1 MLRLAA
7 HDIAINHSSAP
18 LTEYLFNAFTN
29 NVPDTEAEKIVAD
42 APKPLSFSSRNF
54 EENDR
59 TDYSTRHLLRVLDN
73 DGQLTE
79 LLWDDGSLTGHESF
93 NVDRDS
99 LPNDDKET
107 DLTYVASG
115 DENLLYGISQNGSV
129 MEFASGGSW
138 WVDGDSRWKFVD
150 YV

>member
-1 MLRLAA
+1 L
-7 HDIAINHSSAP
+7 N
-18 LTEYLFNAFTN
+18 TFTN
-29 NVPDTEAEKIVAD
+29 DIPDTEAEKIVLD

-54 EENDR
+54 EANDR
-59 TDYSTRHLLRVLDN
+59 PDNSTRYLLRVLDN

-79 LLWDDGSLTGHESF
+79 LLWDDGSLAGHESF
-93 NVDRDS
+93 DVDRES
-99 LPNDDKET
+99 LPDDDKEA

-129 MEFASGGSW
+129 MEFASGGSR
-138 WVDGDSRWKFVD
+138 WVDGQDSRWKFVD